1 MWELR
6 CESWTIKKTEHQRIN
21 TFELFWLEKILESS
35 LDSKEIKLVSPK
47 GNQSWLFIGRT
58 DAEAETPL
66 LWSLIRRTDSLEKT
80 LILGKVKG
88 RRKSGQQRMASVT
101 QWTWV
106 WTDSGRRWKTG
117 KPGMLQSMESQRIG
131 YDWVTEQQQQHKKLT
146 YVILE
151 VEKSSRSTLLA
162 GDQEEL
168 MGVSSI
174 LEAGVF
180 RIQEE
185 SIFLFESKERK
196 ILVFHLK

>member
-1 MWELR
+1 
-6 CESWTIKKTEHQRIN
+6 
-21 TFELFWLEKILESS
+21 
-35 LDSKEIKLVSPK
+35 
-47 GNQSWLFIGRT
+47 
-58 DAEAETPL
+58 
-66 LWSLIRRTDSLEKT
+66 
-80 LILGKVKG
+80 
-88 RRKSGQQRMASVT
+88 
-101 QWTWV
+101 
-106 WTDSGRRWKTG
+106 
-117 KPGMLQSMESQRIG
+117 
-131 YDWVTEQQQQHKKLT
+131 LT